1 MSLRTISVFKPSQ
14 CCRGDI
20 YCFSLNSKES
30 TIIDLRDNFFNCYLA
45 AQRPTLGHC
54 WGAVSQN
61 QCYWLLLQL
70 ILPRGHQEPFS
81 LVNSPFT
88 IEFTKAISQLSN
100 SNNKYFFFV
109 LVNVLFKFLLFF
121 SYFYCYFLAIT
132 KHWPVL
138 NLCLFSFFHLFY
150 LD

>member
-54 WGAVSQN
+54 CGGSLTKSM
-61 QCYWLLLQL
+61 LLTA
-70 ILPRGHQEPFS
+70 FATYS
-81 LVNSPFT
+81 T
-88 IEFTKAISQLSN
+88 
-100 SNNKYFFFV
+100 
-109 LVNVLFKFLLFF
+109 
-121 SYFYCYFLAIT
+121 
-132 KHWPVL
+132 
-138 NLCLFSFFHLFY
+138 
-150 LD
+150 